1 MLLHVARTIV
11 MVYKCVQDLEFKFMQ
26 KKLKSVAKSARFAR
40 RFFDRML
47 QVWLAWLAPFF
58 ACYKNLLASL
68 ADFVCA
74 LRAQGK
80 ARCARLGA
88 RFACSE
94 KPPNRM

>member
-26 KKLKSVAKSARFAR
+26 IFLKS
-40 RFFDRML
+40 DRML